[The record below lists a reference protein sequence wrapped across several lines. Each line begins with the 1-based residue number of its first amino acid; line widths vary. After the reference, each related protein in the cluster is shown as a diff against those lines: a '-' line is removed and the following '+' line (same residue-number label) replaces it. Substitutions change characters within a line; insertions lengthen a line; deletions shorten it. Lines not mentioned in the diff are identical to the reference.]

1 MTVQYIGNDF
11 YEIKTRDN
19 QVIVL
24 TRDEFYEC
32 TSKINLLE
40 QDYIISNTKGFDEVN

>member
-11 YEIKTRDN
+11 YEITTNDN

-24 TRDEFYEC
+24 TREEFYEC
-32 TSKINLLE
+32 SSKINSLE
-40 QDYIISNTKGFDEVN
+40 QDYIISNMKGFDELN